1 MKKVG
6 ETTRPFNYDLS
17 HIPYNYIRKSQ
28 IVIRSDRVPEELWK
42 FMTLYKRQ
50 LSRPSPRKKKAK
62 WLAEEALLM
71 AEKRRERKAKEKR
84 KDIPI

>member
-1 MKKVG
+1 MKTVG